1 MSNHIRQ
8 KLTPLPSR
16 KRKASDGLLDAPKPF
31 RAEPVTQFKKSIAEK
46 MAQPLPAPSNNRLL
60 AGYFAHEFL
69 TKGTLFGQ
77 KFDQARVEAAAAS
90 TASFFQQQPEQE
102 KKPAASIIHPN
113 RLKPDEP
120 PKGYADVACLLKTDG
135 AHIPSVY
142 NPAQLARW
150 LQMG

>member
-1 MSNHIRQ
+1 MPNQIRQ

-31 RAEPVTQFKKSIAEK
+31 RAEPVPQFKQSIAEQ

-77 KFDQARVEAAAAS
+77 KFDQARAEAAAAS
-90 TASFFQQQPEQE
+90 TAS
-102 KKPAASIIHPN
+102 PN
-113 RLKPDEP
+113 EP

>member
-1 MSNHIRQ
+1 
-8 KLTPLPSR
+8 
-16 KRKASDGLLDAPKPF
+16 
-31 RAEPVTQFKKSIAEK
+31 
-46 MAQPLPAPSNNRLL
+46 MAQPLPAPSNNQLL

-77 KFDQARVEAAAAS
+77 KFDQARAEAAAAS
-90 TASFFQQQPEQE
+90 TASFFQQQREKE
-102 KKPAASIIHPN
+102 KKPAVIIHPT

-120 PKGYADVACLLKTDG
+120 PKGYADVARLLKTDG